1 MSTCEQHFLNLITK
15 TKGDLSTI
23 TYLFTHFIEGKYWE
37 EENAKDLF
45 NIGGKNVYKLMAEI
59 NGVRSTIRA
68 GKQLL
73 AKARENLGKSKPDS
87 EIAIPIII
95 TSVYNSK
102 GNVISEIHHNLLTEN
117 IEIVKTTK
125 PIKKTGWEDW

>member
-1 MSTCEQHFLNLITK
+1 MSTHKGNLLNLITK
-15 TKGDLSTI
+15 INGDLSTI
-23 TYLFTHFIEGKYWE
+23 TYLFTHNIESKYWK

-45 NIGGKNVYKLMAEI
+45 NIGGKNVYKLIAEI
-59 NGVRSTIRA
+59 NDVKSTIRV

-73 AKARENLGKSKPDS
+73 AKAREQHPISTATD
-87 EIAIPIII
+87 IVIPIII

-102 GNVISEIHHNLLTEN
+102 GNVIAEIHHNLITEN
-117 IEIVKTTK
+117 LEILKPTK